1 MNNHVERII
10 KQKTPFKTPALKAE
24 IGIYLMANNVT
35 NQKQQLFK
43 QYGIPHQQYNLL
55 RILRGQYPKV
65 ANINLIK
72 ERMLDRMSD
81 VSRIVDR
88 LVKMEL
94 VTKEPN
100 LIDKRNADIVITEEA
115 IQILASIEQHPE
127 FSQTIVKNL
136 NEDEID
142 QLNELIDKMVSTLDY

>member
-1 MNNHVERII
+1 M
-10 KQKTPFKTPALKAE
+10 
-24 IGIYLMANNVT
+24 
-35 NQKQQLFK
+35 
-43 QYGIPHQQYNLL
+43 

-88 LVKMEL
+88 LVKMGM

-115 IQILASIEQHPE
+115 IQILATIEQRPE
-127 FSQTIVKNL
+127 FSQTIVMNL

-142 QLNELIDKMVSTLDY
+142 QLNELIDKMVSNLE